1 MLITGWGG
9 QIAQYVKKEL
19 EDYELYGVGS
29 GDGFVYSRDSLELAL
44 DSIIP
49 DIVIHLSGISNSE
62 EAKEN
67 VLKTLEVN
75 GLQCARI
82 CEVIKKR
89 GWKTKL
95 VNASSS
101 EIYKGHI
108 NKCVEEDDTYY
119 NNLHPYSIGKVLSHT
134 TIQYY
139 RKEYD
144 LPFSNAVLF
153 MTESKIR
160 NESFLLAKVKK
171 HASGW
176 SSSKS
181 AVLTLGSLDSY
192 RNINHAEDVASAIHI
207 IINQDKGDDYLVC
220 GNEHYKVL
228 DIVKK
233 IYMLYNIVLEG
244 GCDDDDDDILYDSYS
259 GLPVIKINRGFRGLV
274 TDINGNSTK
283 LANLGWRVKHT
294 IDTIIID
301 INKC

>member
-1 MLITGWGG
+1 VLITGWGG

-19 EDYELYGVGS
+19 GAYELYGVGS
-29 GDGFVYSRDSLELAL
+29 QYGNGFVFSRDLLEIAL
-44 DSIIP
+44 ECIIP

-62 EAKEN
+62 EAKDN
-67 VLKTLEVN
+67 PLKTLEIN

-82 CEVIKKR
+82 CDIIQKR

-108 NKCVEEDDTYY
+108 NKCIEEDDNYY

-139 RKEYD
+139 RKEYN
-144 LPFSNAVLF
+144 LPFSNAILF
-153 MTESKIR
+153 MTESKLR
-160 NESFLLAKVKK
+160 NESFLLAKVKS

-176 SSSKS
+176 SSSKNT
-181 AVLTLGSLDSY
+181 VLTLGSLDSY

-220 GNEHYKVL
+220 GKEHYQVL

-233 IYMLYNIVLEG
+233 IYEVYNIVLKG
-244 GCDDDDDDILYDSYS
+244 GCDDDILYDSCS
-259 GLPVIKINRGFRGLV
+259 GLPVIKINRRFRGLV
-274 TDINGNSTK
+274 TDIDGNSTK

-294 IDTIIID
+294 INTIIID